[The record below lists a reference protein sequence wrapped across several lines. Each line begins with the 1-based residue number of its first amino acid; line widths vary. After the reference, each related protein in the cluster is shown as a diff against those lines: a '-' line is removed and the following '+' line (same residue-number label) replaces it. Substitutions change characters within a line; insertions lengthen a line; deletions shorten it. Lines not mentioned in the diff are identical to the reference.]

1 LKKELAE
8 KEEQIDK
15 LIGIIQTLK
24 ERGKISEKN
33 GEMSEIG
40 VSTEDDYKDEEIKS
54 LKEALVRHIRLN
66 KELTKKLGG
75 GKQNL

>member
-1 LKKELAE
+1 MKKELAE